1 MGVQTTPMD
10 RDLDRGIPG
19 RFASPLKATFVG
31 FLALPLLA
39 GLCALVGWT
48 TPIVLRITRFGVLA
62 GLAITAGAPPGT
74 WVPGSRKRTAADA
87 GVVPVLSIGLQLLKP
102 VAAGGK
108 AWASRQDSAS
118 MSTRWQCW

>member
-62 GLAITAGAPPGT
+62 GLAITVWGAARHMG
-74 WVPGSRKRTAADA
+74 
-87 GVVPVLSIGLQLLKP
+87 
-102 VAAGGK
+102 
-108 AWASRQDSAS
+108 AWFTEANRG
-118 MSTRWQCW
+118 